1 MEARKAIMEARK
13 KVAVER
19 LRRMGRLDCRFD
31 ALYRRV
37 CAVFGLPACALWVLY
52 HLLAAGEEGLTQ
64 RDLAG
69 LLMFPKQ
76 TVNSAVSRLA
86 REGWAEV
93 GADGATRKS
102 KRVRLTAEG
111 RARAEGSAGRLLRAE
126 IRAVRR
132 FGAAKAR
139 ALDGLREEFFGLL
152 EEEFAGDFLKEEP

>member
-13 KVAVER
+13 KAAVER

-37 CAVFGLPACALWVLY
+37 CALWVLY

-93 GADGATRKS
+93 GADGASRKS
-102 KRVRLTAEG
+102 KRVRLTALG